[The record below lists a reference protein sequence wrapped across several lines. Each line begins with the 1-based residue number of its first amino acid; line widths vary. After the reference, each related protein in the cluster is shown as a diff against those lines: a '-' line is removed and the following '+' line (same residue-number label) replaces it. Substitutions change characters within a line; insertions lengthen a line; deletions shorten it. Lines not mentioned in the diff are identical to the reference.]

1 MWVRSY
7 HNQSGKSSSI
17 EERYS
22 DFENPLFILILSNTE
37 VADVP
42 GISGAGSSQTLLQYT
57 PAADAEIITCGALKT
72 VQILPDSPSGAA
84 TPAVLSK
91 AALNLTEIPCFLIN
105 SGLKVTPGVPYYDMR
120 AEHGRDIQTGLAVR
134 DAQHIYKSSKNLA
147 KLLDCSLA
155 IIGESIP
162 GGTTTALAVLRALGC
177 GSSVSS
183 SFSKNPIE
191 LKNQVVKKALARSTA
206 TSNILKRDPI
216 KAVQLFGDPMMP
228 CAVGLT
234 EELTRSGK
242 SVMLA
247 GGTQMGAVIAILRA
261 LNVAGDI
268 TLGTTKY
275 IFDDERADFINLVK
289 KLQVDAFGAYP
300 DFRTSKFHQLKAY
313 ELGEVKEGVGA
324 GGAMAAA
331 AMKGFSQEEFRNE
344 AERVLMGL

>member
-7 HNQSGKSSSI
+7 HNQSRKSSNI

-22 DFENPLFILILSNTE
+22 NFERPLFVLILSNTE

-42 GISGAGSSQTLLQYT
+42 GISGAGSSQARLQFT

-72 VQILPDSPSGAA
+72 IEILPDSPSGAA
-84 TPAVLSK
+84 TPAVLSR
-91 AALNLTEIPCFLIN
+91 AALNLTKIPCLLIN

-120 AEHGRDIQTGLAVR
+120 AENGRDIQTGLAVK
-134 DAQHIYKSSKNLA
+134 DSQHIYTSSKKLA
-147 KLLDCSLA
+147 KFLDCSLA

-162 GGTTTALAVLRALGC
+162 GGTTTALAVLRALGY

-191 LKNQVVKKALARSTA
+191 LKEQVVKNALTRSPI
-206 TSNILKRDPI
+206 TSNRLKRDPI
-216 KAVQLFGDPMMP
+216 KAVELFGDPMMP
-228 CAVGLT
+228 CAVGLV
-234 EELTRSGK
+234 EGLTRAGK

-261 LNVAGDI
+261 LNVPGDI

-275 IFDDERADFINLVK
+275 IFEDTSASFINLVK

-300 DFRTSKFHQLKAY
+300 DFRRSKFHQLKAY